1 MTSFELE
8 IFGHRETFKV
18 KAYEPYPGAPFVAH
32 RSLGRADW
40 VVAHKGSTYIVARP
54 VNNTRK
60 QALEVAKRLSDG
72 CPSAANVAFEI
83 SPKGRPV
90 PGNLTGPYE
99 QMRAEILAVLPY
111 PNEAA

>member
-1 MTSFELE
+1 MKGFELE

-18 KAYEPYPGAPFVAH
+18 TAYEPYPGAPFVAH

-60 QALEVAKRLSDG
+60 QALQVAQKLSEN
-72 CPSAANVAFEI
+72 CPSAPEVTMGMDAN
-83 SPKGRPV
+83 GRPTAGDLV
-90 PGNLTGPYE
+90 GPLS
-99 QMRAEILAVLPY
+99 QMQAEILAVLPN
-111 PNEAA
+111 PREAA